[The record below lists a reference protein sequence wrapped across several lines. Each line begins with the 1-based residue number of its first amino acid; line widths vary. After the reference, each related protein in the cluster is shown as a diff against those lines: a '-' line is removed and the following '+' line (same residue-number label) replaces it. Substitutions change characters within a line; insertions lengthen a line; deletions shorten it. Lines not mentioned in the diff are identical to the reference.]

1 MVETSCKTVA
11 HFELA
16 LSARVLMGSFR
27 LLGTPSIGR
36 SLREARNPHN
46 KGTAHLLFRFPFQ
59 KSRWQKYPSDP

>member
-36 SLREARNPHN
+36 SLREAR
-46 KGTAHLLFRFPFQ
+46 
-59 KSRWQKYPSDP
+59 KSAQ